1 MSCSTV
7 ERRSYFS
14 PNANIGTAEG
24 PKKQYCGMAQF
35 SDEPDTVI
43 YNDVKYSANESYEPY
58 LFGPWLITIIPVFP
72 ITWIADIFI
81 NPDLEIS
88 YESISDAG
96 ALPAEEDINIDV
108 TKNGITNNIKASSV
122 FIHDKYMSAT
132 FPVEANQVDAFSIPT
147 NDGKNIH
154 FNKTS
159 RWAWTQICI
168 N

>member
-14 PNANIGTAEG
+14 PNTDIGTTEG

-35 SDEPDTVI
+35 SDEPDTAI
-43 YNDVKYSANESYEPY
+43 YKDVKYSANESYEPY

-81 NPDLEIS
+81 NPDLKIS
-88 YESISDAG
+88 YESASNTD
-96 ALPAEEDINIDV
+96 ALPVEADINIDV
-108 TKNGITNNIKASSV
+108 TQNGIANNLKPSSV
-122 FIHDKYMSAT
+122 YISDEYVSAS
-132 FPVEANQVDAFSIPT
+132 FPIEANQVDAFSIPT
-147 NDGKNIH
+147 NDGKSIY
-154 FNKTS
+154 FKKTS